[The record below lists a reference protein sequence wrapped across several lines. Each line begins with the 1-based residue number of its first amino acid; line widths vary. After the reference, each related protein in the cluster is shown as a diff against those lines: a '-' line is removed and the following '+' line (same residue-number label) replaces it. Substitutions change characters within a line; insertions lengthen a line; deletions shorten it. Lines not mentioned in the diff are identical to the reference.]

1 MSHRG
6 LLANGLAFVMAITV
20 VHGQAQRGTSNS
32 TSGDARTFINE
43 MAIAGMAEVQ
53 LGKLATARAQS
64 AGVKEFGQMMV
75 KDHTQANTELAR
87 VAKQL
92 NIPVPTQLDQKHR
105 EIVERLSKLSGAAFD
120 REYMTVMVPGHEEV
134 AAKLRTKAGSQGAA
148 DARGSQSVGT
158 SGPQSAEALTQWAA
172 KALPTVQLHLQRAKD
187 IQQQVK

>member
-1 MSHRG
+1 MSERN
-6 LLANGLAFVMAITV
+6 LLASALAFVMAITA
-20 VHGQAQRGTSNS
+20 VHAQAQRGASN
-32 TSGDARTFINE
+32 TTADDARMFINE
-43 MAIAGMAEVQ
+43 MAIAGLAEVQ

-75 KDHTQANTELAR
+75 KDHTQANAELAR

-105 EIVERLSKLSGAAFD
+105 DLVDRLSKLNGAAFD
-120 REYMTVMVPGHEEV
+120 REYMSAMVPGHEEV
-134 AAKLRTKAGSQGAA
+134 AAKLRIKAGNQVAA
-148 DARGSQSVGT
+148 DAHGSQSVGT
-158 SGPQSAEALTQWAA
+158 SGPQSPEQLTQWAA